1 MIWLKRCPSRLTKL
15 STSSWIFSLIFFHR
29 PLFFMRHQWMRITN
43 SRHDISLEVHS
54 NDWRDLENSHM
65 TSTKLKDVSCAW
77 HNEET
82 KILTKSQAG
91 KNFNRPIQF
100 QNLHL
105 TRFKVF
111 PLQRYISWSSLT
123 CLLDELLR
131 IFCWFSNCGSWSENF
146 CRLKGG
152 VKILTIYTLISVC
165 IFSILFS
172 IHFLRCWQ
180 GEFVYRSKAS
190 FVDNHFLYSCDLN
203 ILFRGD
209 IVRRIKML
217 VTVWGK
223 GVSIF
228 FINQRGV
235 H

>member
-65 TSTKLKDVSCAW
+65 TSTILKDVSCTW
-77 HNEET
+77 HNDET

-111 PLQRYISWSSLT
+111 PLQDTSLG
-123 CLLDELLR
+123 LHSPVYLM
-131 IFCWFSNCGSWSENF
+131 NF
-146 CRLKGG
+146 
-152 VKILTIYTLISVC
+152 
-165 IFSILFS
+165 
-172 IHFLRCWQ
+172 W
-180 GEFVYRSKAS
+180 E
-190 FVDNHFLYSCDLN
+190 YSA
-203 ILFRGD
+203 G
-209 IVRRIKML
+209 L
-217 VTVWGK
+217 VIAAVG
-223 GVSIF
+223 
-228 FINQRGV
+228 QRTSADWKEEWKF
-235 H
+235 

>member
-65 TSTKLKDVSCAW
+65 TSTILKDVSCAW

-152 VKILTIYTLISVC
+152 VKILTIYTLTSVC
-165 IFSILFS
+165 TFSILFS
-172 IHFLRCWQ
+172 MHFLRCWQ

-190 FVDNHFLYSCDLN
+190 FVGGHFRYSHDLN
-203 ILFRGD
+203 VWFRGN
-209 IVRRIKML
+209 
-217 VTVWGK
+217 TVGR
-223 GVSIF
+223 
-228 FINQRGV
+228 N
-235 H
+235 

>member
-1 MIWLKRCPSRLTKL
+1 MTICGKNVDTLRPCKRSNRDFFWLWSTENTHIPSSPVFLYITRGVLRCLLGFLALWGQKPCGGK
-15 STSSWIFSLIFFHR
+15 
-29 PLFFMRHQWMRITN
+29 N
-43 SRHDISLEVHS
+43 
-54 NDWRDLENSHM
+54 
-65 TSTKLKDVSCAW
+65 VSCAW

-82 KILTKSQAG
+82 KILTKSRAG
-91 KNFNRPIQF
+91 KNFNRLGLSPRPIKF

-146 CRLKGG
+146 CRLKGEE
-152 VKILTIYTLISVC
+152 KILTIYTLTSVC

-172 IHFLRCWQ
+172 MHFLRCWQ

-190 FVDNHFLYSCDLN
+190 FVDNHFLYLCDLN
-203 ILFRGD
+203 VLFRGD
-209 IVRRIKML
+209 IVRM
-217 VTVWGK
+217 
-223 GVSIF
+223 
-228 FINQRGV
+228 N
-235 H
+235 